1 MALTI
6 NVNFAQV
13 SLLHEELKN
22 VNSAVT
28 KLKANL
34 NSLPSKNITKINKN
48 LATTNKLLGNV
59 AVQSKV
65 AGKALEGGTRVGNE
79 NLNTLSKNLDESVK
93 KFRAFGRRMDYVGSK
108 LLPISYGLGVIT
120 AGAITAGAS
129 FENAFQDVVKT
140 LDAPQITL
148 DALRKS
154 IRNLSN
160 EIPVSAN
167 ELSKLTSIGAQL
179 GLPAESLMKFTDTVA
194 RLGVAT
200 NITSE
205 EAGLV
210 VTQFTNVMQASDKL
224 GKKLSKGMYI
234 ERVGNTLVQLGN
246 TTSTTE
252 DAIMQMSRRLSGVAS
267 VMKLT
272 GAETLGWSAS
282 MASLGIAAQQ
292 GGSALG
298 RVMMKFN
305 AFVSEGGG
313 GLTKLAKLSGMSA
326 KEFQKSWGEDVS
338 GTMQILL
345 QNLNKL
351 SKNDLQKV
359 LNDLGVKNTQDVQ
372 VMLKLAKGIKTV
384 DNALFQANKGWTEN
398 NALLKESEKRF
409 QTTINKLKK
418 GFNTFVNVGIDIF
431 DKLKPAIDGT
441 IEGLTVWA
449 ENFSKTI
456 KNMNPSTLEAIT
468 KTLLRLAL
476 LGPVMKLANIPIQ
489 MVAGSISMLAKS
501 KAKLGTI
508 KGGLVAGMLAKDLA
522 TLPQADK
529 WYERTARKIGNII
542 GTIKTGGKLPL
553 TTALG
558 LGGGAVAAGV
568 VGITLLSKAYS
579 ELYKKNYK
587 NTIKLRDSLAGISK
601 TLKLS
606 DEGIQSYKTF
616 SDTLQDTISNIE
628 MFKFGVSGITIKDLS
643 LNISTNAP
651 QVKEQFNTYVQDV
664 IKSQSNLTQAQKYL
678 TAKEVADYKKEIAD
692 KYSGTQKEADKI
704 FNEIEKI
711 QTNASKKGRKLT
723 VDEIN
728 KIQSKYKKLEELVQN
743 LDLTP
748 KTPKI
753 NPSSW
758 GILTEQQQNDL
769 LENARKNLSTA
780 MQEASN
786 FESQGK
792 LKQSLEIQKKAFK
805 EYADFL
811 ISTGEVS
818 RAEID
823 KINKSFAAGGTG
835 EGTGVA
841 GDMVN
846 QYIEVM
852 KYLKLAQQ
860 TYNGKFLT
868 DQAIFINQSKAQGF
882 DLSAEQVKNI
892 QDMYNKMGAT
902 AQKKTGD
909 LSVILRKGLQK
920 GLTGNKLYEYIAN
933 ELEKISGLKAPKI
946 DTKDTEE
953 SVKTVGAKFKEIQ
966 KSVKDVY
973 LEPNAFVQ
981 DANAMMKRYN
991 ETIEKF
997 KAPKVKDPDMP
1008 NGYSL
1013 GKNTMESIQAGMS
1026 TVDLKA
1032 SVKVVVNEI
1041 TGTYAKY
1048 LEINSP
1054 SKVMTKLGYWTGLGV
1069 AVGIKNSTPKVIS
1082 AVKNLATTVKTQ
1094 ADQQFKK
1101 FAVSSSII
1109 PNTFGVTNA
1118 KQGLKGL
1125 VTMLKGYVAT
1135 ITKALSAAQFQTAV
1149 NTNQT
1154 KITKGILEQM
1164 LLDPNLTKEE
1174 KEKVKKQLEEIN
1186 DDMEMEQDRSQEI
1199 ANNQT
1204 QHDNQEANNNDFYDR
1219 MEDRLKK
1226 NTDFT
1231 KAEEERMG
1239 KYLNKT
1245 QKQELHNA
1253 IADFNKYNK
1262 KTNLTKKQKEKL
1274 NDARKLIE
1282 QYNKDYIDQAKIVND
1297 QNRELDE
1304 QGINDKYNALQQA
1317 EDMYKEMGYETDY
1330 SNGKINVTGKTV
1342 GGSVTNNNIVQN
1354 IEINGTNLTSQELI
1368 AMMLRYKKVMG

>member
-6 NVNFAQV
+6 DVNFAQV
-13 SLLHEELKN
+13 SLLHEELKD
-22 VNSAVT
+22 VNNAVT

-34 NSLPSKNITKINKN
+34 NSLPSKNITQLNKK
-48 LATTNKLLGNV
+48 LAGTNKLLSNISAQATVTGASV
-59 AVQSKV
+59 GTALSK
-65 AGKALEGGTRVGNE
+65 GTRVGNE

-120 AGAITAGAS
+120 TGAIAAGAS

-305 AFVSEGGG
+305 GFVSEGGG

-345 QNLNKL
+345 QNMNKL
-351 SKNDLQKV
+351 SKNELQDV
-359 LNDLGVKNTQDVQ
+359 LSDLGVKNTQDVQ

-418 GFNTFVNVGIDIF
+418 GFNTFINVGIDIF

-456 KNMNPSTLEAIT
+456 KNMDPSTLEFIT
-468 KTLLRLAL
+468 KSLLKLAL

-529 WYERTARKIGNII
+529 WYERLSRKIGNII
-542 GTIKTGGKLPL
+542 GTIKKGGKLPL

-558 LGGGAVAAGV
+558 LGAGAVAAGV
-568 VGITLLSKAYS
+568 VGISLLSKAYS

-651 QVKEQFNTYVQDV
+651 QVKEQFNKYVQDV

-692 KYSGTQKEADKI
+692 KYKGTQKEADKI
-704 FNEIEKI
+704 FNSIEKI

-769 LENARKNLSTA
+769 LESARKNLSTA

-792 LKQSLEIQKKAFK
+792 LKQALETQKGAFK

-811 ISTGEVS
+811 ISTGEVTKT
-818 RAEID
+818 EID

-835 EGTGVA
+835 EGTGIT

-882 DLSAEQVKNI
+882 NLSADQIKNI
-892 QDMYNKMGAT
+892 QDMYNKMDTT

-909 LSVILRKGLQK
+909 LSVTLRKGLEK
-920 GLTGNKLYEYIAN
+920 GLTGNKLYKYIVD

-953 SVKTVGAKFKEIQ
+953 SAKTVGAKFKEIQ

-981 DANAMMKRYN
+981 DANAMMKRYK

-997 KAPKVKDPDMP
+997 KAPKIKDPDMP
-1008 NGYSL
+1008 NGYKL
-1013 GKNTMESIQAGMS
+1013 GKNTIEGIQAGFS
-1026 TVDLKA
+1026 AVDLKA
-1032 SVKVVVNEI
+1032 SVKLVVNEV

-1048 LEINSP
+1048 LKISSP
-1054 SKVMTKLGYWTGLGV
+1054 SKVMTELGYWTGLGI
-1069 AVGIKNSTPKVIS
+1069 AVGIESSIPSITSTM
-1082 AVKNLATTVKTQ
+1082 TTLSKSITTQ
-1094 ADQQFKK
+1094 AYSISSKLIPNIFG
-1101 FAVSSSII
+1101 VSSSK
-1109 PNTFGVTNA
+1109 A
-1118 KQGLKGL
+1118 SLKGV
-1125 VTMLKGYVAT
+1125 VTWTKGLVAT
-1135 ITKALSAAQFQTAV
+1135 ITKLLSEAQFQTAV
-1149 NTNQT
+1149 NTNQM

-1164 LLDPNLTKEE
+1164 LLDPNLTDKDKEAVKNRL
-1174 KEKVKKQLEEIN
+1174 KELN

-1204 QHDNQEANNNDFYDR
+1204 QHDKIENENNKFYNNQEN
-1219 MEDRLKK
+1219 RLKK
-1226 NTDFT
+1226 NQNIT
-1231 KAEEERMG
+1231 KKDQATMS
-1239 KYLNKT
+1239 KYLNTEQKKRLNSAVKT
-1245 QKQELHNA
+1245 YNELN
-1253 IADFNKYNK
+1253 NK
-1262 KTNLTKKQKEKL
+1262 KKLTEAEKKKLENAKNTIGYYNQK
-1274 NDARKLIE
+1274 
-1282 QYNKDYIDQAKIVND
+1282 YVDYVNGIND

-1304 QGINDKYNALQQA
+1304 QGINDKYDALQEA
-1317 EDMYKEMGYETDY
+1317 ENLYKDLGYETDY
-1330 SNGKINVTGKTV
+1330 SNGAVNVTGKTV
-1342 GGSVTNNNIVQN
+1342 GGSVTNNNTIQN

-1368 AMMLRYKKVMG
+1368 AMMLRYKKVVG